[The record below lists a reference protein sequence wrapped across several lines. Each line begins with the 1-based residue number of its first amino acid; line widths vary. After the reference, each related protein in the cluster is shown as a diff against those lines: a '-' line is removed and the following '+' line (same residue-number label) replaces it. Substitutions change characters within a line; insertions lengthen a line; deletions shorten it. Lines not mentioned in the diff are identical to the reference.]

1 MESADERDWDEP
13 RNGVR
18 YVFNSSGN
26 PLDWNE
32 VPDGL
37 DRELQRLLDS
47 AARKF
52 ATHADAKRV
61 LVLDPIGDLSIS
73 ATDVWRNAFD
83 MLAKPREI
91 DEVWTSTHGLITE
104 LYFGWIHRAIW
115 PAMGELQY
123 ELCGE
128 SVPGAEPLA

>member
-18 YVFNSSGN
+18 YVFDGREN

-37 DRELQRLLDS
+37 NRELERLIDS

-52 ATHADAKRV
+52 ATHGDAKRV
-61 LVLDPIGDLSIS
+61 LVLDPVGDLSIS
-73 ATDVWRNAFD
+73 GGHVWRKVLA
-83 MLAKPREI
+83 MLNMPSEI

-115 PAMGELQY
+115 PTMGELQY

-128 SVPGAEPLA
+128 AVP